1 MASDAVQVFIRVRPQ
16 EGRKVLTTRS
26 DGESGANE
34 VILDGTTYTFDHVG
48 DEGTTQSAVFKAVG
62 VPIVEACLAG
72 YNSTIFAYGQTGA
85 GKTHTMYG
93 NMSDP
98 QERGLMPRVL
108 ERMFDEIEVARAAEG
123 ETLQCDCRCSLLE
136 IYNEHISDL
145 LDPSP
150 PPETTRFGGVKAR
163 EDGRAEK
170 KIVLREDAARGIC
183 VDGVKEEAVATAH
196 EALQALNA
204 GLTSRHVGSTAMN
217 ATSSRSHTVFTLNV
231 QLVRVSSEGVRRVRR
246 SQLHL
251 VDLAGSERQKDTH
264 ASGVRLREACAINQ
278 SLSTLGNCIKALVSG
293 QMKPPFRES
302 KLTFLLKDSLGG
314 NAKTCIV
321 ANVSALDRCCAETLG
336 TLRFAQRAKM
346 MPNRAVVNEES
357 HGSIVAL
364 REEIARLRALLECA
378 PMPDTEARAQSSDDC
393 DTRMQRL
400 QELLRGTIAQ
410 QQDLQDERDLAC
422 KRQRAY
428 VTILEV
434 KQKQVLALRLQLR
447 LREEKL
453 CGLLAQNTKPT
464 ADVAEA
470 ECAPGEA
477 KSIGARTLAAPGCE
491 DGSVLEGNA
500 NSAKTGPAEV
510 AVVEPWPTAQLV
522 HASLE
527 CELLHERNRMLE
539 HRLVRLQ
546 GGEEPSRM
554 LRQKEQQVI
563 SLQAEILLA
572 SRKTAERGHKQHE
585 ALTAAQLAADVVRA
599 EMVSV
604 KSKHDSDMRML
615 VAEYEKAIAAILSRR
630 GSITDD
636 GPVHGCDDSTS
647 DSAAANE
654 VQKRLAQAEIA
665 LSLKCKALAEREAEL
680 ATLRQ
685 VRAAIPSET
694 DATRQEAGLR
704 AQLEHE
710 RELARVAAQEAEWT
724 RGRVNELESNL
735 NAARQALRE
744 EEAQAER
751 LRFQLTMREEDEYDL
766 SEEVDLLRSQIAAA
780 NERIEEHQDGE
791 RRAEAACAK
800 QCVREMV
807 SSAIANAVAA
817 FPSEREVHISAQLDT
832 ATSASHAALQQLEEV
847 RMTSSVDAARVAAV
861 HIEELDRQGAA
872 HRAELEITQKAVRDA
887 MAVLAVVEAERDRA
901 TASAQQSAL
910 QCAELQATVCAGLI
924 ALEEANAKRC
934 ELEHAQAAAHDEAQ
948 AYMVSTQTA
957 AKLDQE
963 SLRADLE
970 RVNGLV
976 LSLTLERDE
985 ARARLEAMD
994 RETISKA
1001 AALHAAE
1008 GALVEASAAA
1018 KTQLD
1023 ETLLK
1028 YTAEVSELRA
1038 SLSSVVSERLLA
1050 SVGLEAEKAR
1060 AHGAE
1065 CHVTILLAELCAH
1078 EAAAVAYADAQAAA
1092 MAESRKDAEESRQAL
1107 DLARTDRNRELEAAH
1122 TAEMQDAVAA
1132 KVATISEM
1140 AERADRMTAQLAEHE
1155 ARVGTCVQPDEEAN
1169 AASFKAIQSKCAAEL
1184 SGLQAK
1190 LDEALARAATAEE
1203 ERNAS
1208 KQLAEGTLREDHHH
1222 IQTRLQTS
1230 LQEQREHLLLVMQK
1244 SREMAEASAAEAH
1257 AARENKNLLEDK
1269 MASLQVAHEALATKE
1284 AEQSRELARL
1294 VGHTNHAQKIQVR
1307 CSRACPD
1314 GARTSH
1320 ACRSVP
1326 LWPSIVAKY
1335 TNQPNPTRPPVS
1347 PQDQRRE

>member
-204 GLTSRHVGSTAMN
+204 GLASRHVGSTAMN

-293 QMKPPFRES
+293 QTKPPFRES

-393 DTRMQRL
+393 ETRIHRL

-453 CGLLAQNTKPT
+453 CGLLAQNTKPA
-464 ADVAEA
+464 ADGAEA
-470 ECAPGEA
+470 GCAPGEA
-477 KSIGARTLAAPGCE
+477 LSIGARTLAAPGCE

-500 NSAKTGPAEV
+500 NSAKIVPAEV

-563 SLQAEILLA
+563 SLQAEMLLA
-572 SRKTAERGHKQHE
+572 SRTTAERGHKQHE

-680 ATLRQ
+680 AALRQ

-724 RGRVNELESNL
+724 RGRINELESNL
-735 NAARQALRE
+735 IAARQALRE

-807 SSAIANAVAA
+807 FSAIANAVAA

-847 RMTSSVDAARVAAV
+847 RMTSSVDGARAAAV

-872 HRAELEITQKAVRDA
+872 HRAELEIAQKAVRDA

-924 ALEEANAKRC
+924 ALEEANTKRC
-934 ELEHAQAAAHDEAQ
+934 ELEHAQAAAAAAHDEAQ
-948 AYMVSTQTA
+948 AYMVDTLTA

-970 RVNGLV
+970 RVTGLV

-985 ARARLEAMD
+985 ARARMEAMD

-1023 ETLLK
+1023 EILLK

-1050 SVGLEAEKAR
+1050 SAGLEAEKAR

-1078 EAAAVAYADAQAAA
+1078 EAAAAAYADAQAAA
-1092 MAESRKDAEESRQAL
+1092 MAELRKDAEESRQAL

-1122 TAEMQDAVAA
+1122 IAEMQDAVAA

-1140 AERADRMTAQLAEHE
+1140 AEHD
-1155 ARVGTCVQPDEEAN
+1155 ARVGTCVQPDEGAN
-1169 AASFKAIQSKCAAEL
+1169 AALFKAIQSKYAAEL
-1184 SGLQAK
+1184 SELQAK

-1208 KQLAEGTLREDHHH
+1208 KELAEGTLREDHHH

-1230 LQEQREHLLLVMQK
+1230 LQEQREQLLLVMQK

-1335 TNQPNPTRPPVS
+1335 THQRNPTRPPVS